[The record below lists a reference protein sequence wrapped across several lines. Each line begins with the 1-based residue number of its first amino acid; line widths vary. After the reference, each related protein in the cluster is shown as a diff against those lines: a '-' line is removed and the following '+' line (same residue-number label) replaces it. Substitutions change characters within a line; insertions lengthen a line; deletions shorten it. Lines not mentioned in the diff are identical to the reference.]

1 MTDPVKFEGPAVPPR
16 PQRIARREFS
26 RAQKVALIK
35 RAMNGSGRIICERCG
50 LNITGKA
57 IEFDHIIPEALVLD
71 KSVALNLADGL
82 VLGRDCCHRRPGGKT
97 ATDLADIAEAK
108 RREAKHLGI
117 PRNRRFFGSGFSP
130 AQPQRSASRPLT
142 KPAVW
147 RCHTE

>member
-16 PQRIARREFS
+16 AHRVARREFS

-35 RAMNGSGRIICERCG
+35 RAMNGSGWIICEGCG

-57 IEFDHIIPEALVLD
+57 IEFDHMIPEAMILD
-71 KSVALNLADGL
+71 KSIALSLADGL

-117 PRNRRFFGSGFSP
+117 PRNRGFLGSSFSP

-142 KPAVW
+142 KPAAW
-147 RCHTE
+147 RCDTE